1 MTRRN
6 LALLAIGFA
15 LCCAA
20 GMTRDYSD
28 VTEDGLVRV
37 PSTRKA
43 GVYRA
48 PDVSFAHYRRVMLS
62 PAQVSFSKKMDNDS
76 TVKIGSAIRQRPKP
90 AERERLGNDLAEYFH
105 DELVAELVERGGFI
119 LVDEPGPDVIRID
132 PIIADLDITAPD
144 AGTTPGA
151 RSFVRNTGSMTLIV
165 NLYDATANV
174 PIARV
179 IDYEKGREFYELQAV
194 DQVTNAEE
202 ARVAFA
208 NVARYTRSAINV
220 AKTDRK

>member
-1 MTRRN
+1 MTRSLAT
-6 LALLAIGFA
+6 LALGLMI
-15 LCCAA
+15 CAS
-20 GMTRDYSD
+20 GMARDYSD

-48 PDVSFAHYRRVMLS
+48 PDVKFAHYQRVMLS
-62 PAQVSFSKKMDNDS
+62 PALVSFRKNSEYDV
-76 TVKIGSAIRQRPKP
+76 TAKIGSSIKQRPKP
-90 AERERLGNDLAEYFH
+90 SERERISNDLMKSFH
-105 DELVAELVERGGFI
+105 DELVAEFVERGGFI

-151 RSFVRNTGSMTLIV
+151 RSFVRNAGSMTLIV

-179 IDYEKGREFYELQAV
+179 IDIEKGREFHHLQIA

-202 ARVAFA
+202 AKVAFA

>member
-1 MTRRN
+1 MTRSLAI
-6 LALLAIGFA
+6 LALGLVTFA
-15 LCCAA
+15 T
-20 GMTRDYSD
+20 GMARDYTD

-48 PDVSFAHYRRVMLS
+48 PDVKFAHYQRVMLS
-62 PAQVSFSKKMDNDS
+62 PALVAFSKKSDS
-76 TVKIGSAIRQRPKP
+76 GSSAKIGSAIKQRTKP
-90 AERERLGNDLAEYFH
+90 SERERLSNELMKSFH
-105 DELVAELVERGGFI
+105 DELVAELIERGGFI

-132 PIIADLDITAPD
+132 PIIADLEITAPD
-144 AGTTPGA
+144 AGTTPGS
-151 RSFVRNTGSMTLIV
+151 RSFVRNAGSMTLIV
-165 NLYDATANV
+165 NLYDASANV

-179 IDYEKGREFYELQAV
+179 IDYEKGREFYSLQVA

>member
-1 MTRRN
+1 MSRRTLGF
-6 LALLAIGFA
+6 LALGFA
-15 LCCAA
+15 FAFTIA
-20 GMTRDYSD
+20 QARDYTD

-48 PDVSFAHYRRVMLS
+48 PDVKFAHYQRVMLS
-62 PAQVSFSKKMDNDS
+62 PALVDFRKRSNSDN
-76 TVKIGSAIRQRPKP
+76 TARVGSSIKQGLKP
-90 AERERLGNDLAEYFH
+90 SERERISNELVKYFH
-105 DELVAELVERGGFI
+105 DELVEELIERGGFI
-119 LVDEPGPDVIRID
+119 LVDAPGPDVIRID

-144 AGTTPGA
+144 AGTTPGV
-151 RSFVRNTGSMTLIV
+151 RSYVKNAGSMTLIV

-179 IDYEKGREFYELQAV
+179 IDIEKGREYLGLNVAN
-194 DQVTNAEE
+194 QVTNAEE

-220 AKTDRK
+220 AKTDRM

>member
-1 MTRRN
+1 MTRSF
-6 LALLAIGFA
+6 AIFA
-15 LCCAA
+15 LGLMMLAPA
-20 GMTRDYSD
+20 LSKDYTD

-48 PDVSFAHYRRVMLS
+48 PDVKFSHYQRVMLS
-62 PAQVSFSKKMDNDS
+62 PALVAFSKKSNNDA
-76 TVKIGSAIRQRPKP
+76 TAKIGTAIKQKPKP
-90 AERERLGNDLAEYFH
+90 SERERISNGLMKDFH

-119 LVDEPGPDVIRID
+119 LVTEPGPDVIRID
-132 PIIADLDITAPD
+132 PIIADLEITAPD
-144 AGTTPGA
+144 AGTTPGQ

-165 NLYDATANV
+165 NLYDASANV

-179 IDYEKGREFYELQAV
+179 IDYEKGREYYNLQIT

>member
-1 MTRRN
+1 MTRS
-6 LALLAIGFA
+6 LATLVLGLLICTTGI
-15 LCCAA
+15 
-20 GMTRDYSD
+20 TRDYSD

-48 PDVSFAHYRRVMLS
+48 PDVKFDHYQRVMLS
-62 PAQVSFSKKMDNDS
+62 PALVAFSKNSGNDS
-76 TVKIGSAIRQRPKP
+76 TAKIGSAIKQRPKP
-90 AERERLGNDLAEYFH
+90 SERERISNDLMKYFH
-105 DELVAELVERGGFI
+105 DELVAELIERGGFI
-119 LVDEPGPDVIRID
+119 LVDEPGPDVIRVD

-151 RSFVRNTGSMTLIV
+151 RSFVRNAGSMTLIV

-179 IDYEKGREFYELQAV
+179 IDYEKGREFHNLQIA

>member
-1 MTRRN
+1 
-6 LALLAIGFA
+6 
-15 LCCAA
+15 
-20 GMTRDYSD
+20 
-28 VTEDGLVRV
+28 V

-48 PDVSFAHYRRVMLS
+48 PDVKFAHYQRVMLS
-62 PAQVSFSKKMDNDS
+62 PALVAFSKKNSDS
-76 TVKIGSAIRQRPKP
+76 TATIGSAIRQKPK
-90 AERERLGNDLAEYFH
+90 ASERERISNELMENFH
-105 DELVAELVERGGFI
+105 KELVAELVERGGFI
-119 LVDEPGPDVIRID
+119 LVDQPGPDVIRID
-132 PIIADLDITAPD
+132 PIIADLEITAPD

-151 RSFVRNTGSMTLIV
+151 RSFVRNAGSMTLIV

-179 IDYEKGREFYELQAV
+179 IDYEKGREFHNLQIA

-202 ARVAFA
+202 AKVAFA

>member
-1 MTRRN
+1 MTRSLVT
-6 LALLAIGFA
+6 LALGMM
-15 LCCAA
+15 LCVPA
-20 GMTRDYSD
+20 TSKDYTD

-48 PDVSFAHYRRVMLS
+48 PDVKFSHYQRVMLS
-62 PAQVSFSKKMDNDS
+62 PALVAFRKTSDSDN
-76 TVKIGSAIRQRPKP
+76 TARIGSAIRVKPK
-90 AERERLGNDLAEYFH
+90 ASERERLSNDLIKSFH
-105 DELVAELVERGGFI
+105 DELVAELIERGGFI

-132 PIIADLDITAPD
+132 PIIADLEITAPD
-144 AGTTPGA
+144 AGNTPGQ
-151 RSFVRNTGSMTLIV
+151 RSFVRNAGSMTLIV
-165 NLYDATANV
+165 NLYDASANV

-179 IDYEKGREFYELQAV
+179 IDIEKGREFYNLQAA

-202 ARVAFA
+202 AKVAFA

>member
-1 MTRRN
+1 MSIRTLAWGCTLS
-6 LALLAIGFA
+6 LALGCGAALAQK
-15 LCCAA
+15 
-20 GMTRDYSD
+20 DYSD

-48 PDVSFAHYRRVMLS
+48 PEVSFAHYQRVMLS
-62 PAQVSFSKKMDNDS
+62 PATVAFKKKEPERMNP
-76 TVKIGSAIRQRPKP
+76 GRLKP
-90 AERERLGNDLAEYFH
+90 SERERLSNDLVKYFH
-105 DELVAELVERGGFI
+105 EELVAEFIERGGFI
-119 LVDEPGPDVIRID
+119 LVDRPGPDVIRID
-132 PIIADLDITAPD
+132 PIIADLDVTAPD
-144 AGTTPGA
+144 AGTTPGTH
-151 RSFVRNTGSMTLIV
+151 SFVRNTGSMTLIV

-179 IDYEKGREFYELQAV
+179 IDFEKGREFRNLQIA
-194 DQVTNAEE
+194 DQVTIAEE

-208 NVARYTRSAINV
+208 SVARYTRSAINV

>member
-1 MTRRN
+1 MTRWFVT
-6 LALLAIGFA
+6 LALGLMI
-15 LCCAA
+15 CATGTA
-20 GMTRDYSD
+20 RDYSD

-48 PDVSFAHYRRVMLS
+48 PDVKFAHYQRVMLD
-62 PAQVSFSKKMDNDS
+62 PALVDFKNKAPERMNP
-76 TVKIGSAIRQRPKP
+76 GRLKP
-90 AERERLGNDLAEYFH
+90 SERERVRNELVKYFH
-105 DELVAELVERGGFI
+105 DELVAELIERGGFI
-119 LVDEPGPDVIRID
+119 LVDRPGPDVIRIE
-132 PIIADLDITAPD
+132 PIVAELDITAPD
-144 AGTTPGA
+144 AGTTPGQH
-151 RSFVRNTGSMTLIV
+151 SFVRNAGSMTLIV
-165 NLYDATANV
+165 NLYDATVNV

-179 IDYEKGREFYELQAV
+179 IDYEKGREFRNFQVA

>member
-1 MTRRN
+1 MTRSLAI
-6 LALLAIGFA
+6 LALGLMI
-15 LCCAA
+15 CATGMA
-20 GMTRDYSD
+20 GDYSD

-48 PDVSFAHYRRVMLS
+48 PDVKFAHYQRVMLS
-62 PAQVSFSKKMDNDS
+62 PALVAFRKNSGYDS
-76 TVKIGSAIRQRPKP
+76 SARIGSAIKQRPRP
-90 AERERLGNDLAEYFH
+90 SERERISNDLMKYFH

-119 LVDEPGPDVIRID
+119 LVEEPGPDVIRID
-132 PIIADLDITAPD
+132 PIITDLDITAPD
-144 AGTTPGA
+144 AGTTPGQ
-151 RSFVRNTGSMTLIV
+151 RSFVRNAGSMTLIV

-179 IDYEKGREFYELQAV
+179 IDIEKGREFHDLQVA

>member
-1 MTRRN
+1 MTRSLAT
-6 LALLAIGFA
+6 LALGLMI
-15 LCCAA
+15 CAT
-20 GMTRDYSD
+20 GMARDYSD

-48 PDVSFAHYRRVMLS
+48 PDVKFAHYQRVMLS
-62 PAQVSFSKKMDNDS
+62 PASVAFSKKSDDGG
-76 TVKIGSAIRQRPKP
+76 TAKIGSAIKQKPKP
-90 AERERLGNDLAEYFH
+90 SERERISNDLAKYFH
-105 DELVAELVERGGFI
+105 DELVAELIERGGFI
-119 LVDEPGPDVIRID
+119 LVDKPGPDVIRID

-144 AGTTPGA
+144 AGNTPGQ
-151 RSFVRNTGSMTLIV
+151 RSFVRNAGSMTLIV

-179 IDYEKGREFYELQAV
+179 IDIEKGREFHDLQIA

-202 ARVAFA
+202 AKVAFA

>member
-1 MTRRN
+1 MTHRTLAA
-6 LALLAIGFA
+6 LALGFA
-15 LCCAA
+15 FVFTTGEA
-20 GMTRDYSD
+20 RDYTD

-48 PDVSFAHYRRVMLS
+48 PDVSFAHYQRVMLS
-62 PAQVSFSKKMDNDS
+62 PASVAYSKKSSSDNS
-76 TVKIGSAIRQRPKP
+76 ARPGSLIKQGLKPSERQRISD
-90 AERERLGNDLAEYFH
+90 DLVKNFH
-105 DELVAELVERGGFI
+105 DELVAELIERGGFV
-119 LVDEPGPDVIRID
+119 LVDKPGPDVIRID
-132 PIIADLDITAPD
+132 PMITDLDITAPD
-144 AGTTPGA
+144 AGTTPGT

-165 NLYDATANV
+165 NLFDATANV

-179 IDYEKGREFYELQAV
+179 IDYEKGREYHKLQVA

-220 AKTDRK
+220 AKTDRQ